1 MALSLSSERSL
12 AAGSHAHST
21 RGFTAWI
28 ARIIANRRRRTALE
42 NMMAMDDAQLRD
54 LGVTRGDLADAMQA
68 RDGVTPGMMLHAA
81 RARSAKS

>member
-28 ARIIANRRRRTALE
+28 ARIVANRRRQAALKE
-42 NMMAMDDAQLRD
+42 MMAMDDALLRD
-54 LGVTRGDLADAMQA
+54 LGVTRGDIADAMQA

-81 RARSAKS
+81 RARSARS

>member
-28 ARIIANRRRRTALE
+28 ARIVANRRRQAALKD
-42 NMMAMDDAQLRD
+42 MMAMDDALLRD
-54 LGVTRGDLADAMQA
+54 LGVTRGDIADAMQA

-81 RARSAKS
+81 RARSARS

>member
-28 ARIIANRRRRTALE
+28 ARIVANRRRQAALKD
-42 NMMAMDDAQLRD
+42 MMAMDDALLRD
-54 LGVTRGDLADAMQA
+54 LGVTRGDIADAMQA
-68 RDGVTPGMMLHAA
+68 RDGVPPGMMLHAA
-81 RARSAKS
+81 RARSARS